1 MFYARMEG
9 ARGSAKCLCAGT
21 QSAWR
26 YVDCVPSETFC
37 KHLICKMVW
46 WTSVHSFDWAAR
58 KAVLAGRSADDV
70 VADVIAKLKVLFVA
84 R

>member
-1 MFYARMEG
+1 
-9 ARGSAKCLCAGT
+9 
-21 QSAWR
+21 
-26 YVDCVPSETFC
+26 
-37 KHLICKMVW
+37 MVW